1 MSEKIIY
8 NGHSFEVVNA
18 VPCGFEVWNIGS
30 HNMPAGFVPL
40 CRLAAIQPFDGGRN
54 VEIETLKAIRC
65 EGADV
70 IMKAASCG
78 ATTPEKAERLIHR
91 YSKNEGKS
99 RSSTLERCK
108 EALPY
113 LKMIPWNK

>member
-1 MSEKIIY
+1 MKKITCH
-8 NGHSFEVVNA
+8 GFTFEIVNK
-18 VPCGFEVWNIGS
+18 VPYGYEVWNIGS
-30 HNMPAGFVPL
+30 MTEGYLPL
-40 CRLAAIQPFDGGRN
+40 CKLSAFQPFDGGRN

-70 IMKAASCG
+70 IMKAASYG

-99 RSSTLERCK
+99 RSRTLERCK

-113 LKMIPWNK
+113 LKKIPWNK